1 MLYNNKQP
9 LKNVCEEEIS
19 KGVVEQPIFF
29 KTPLSRCKCNLKE
42 LRIAKGWTQSDLSRE
57 VGFTPQ
63 FINMVEHQKVDPI
76 LETKI
81 KIAKALVCDT
91 SAIWVV
97 EDAN

>member
-1 MLYNNKQP
+1 MGGMVENN
-9 LKNVCEEEIS
+9 NTEGDCNES
-19 KGVVEQPIFF
+19 PIFF
-29 KTPLSRCKCNLKE
+29 KTPINRYKCNIKE
-42 LRIAKGWTQSDLSRE
+42 LRIAKGWTQSDLARE
-57 VGFTPQ
+57 VGFTPE
-63 FINMVEHQKVDPI
+63 FINMIEHQKVDPI